1 MTQST
6 WSEADSASA
15 DIDPTGRLERNC
27 VHFASIASE
36 PRPQQH
42 VLGMKTGEDDY
53 LMGFDICVGVEHV
66 AGNRARDQRV
76 VRFPAG
82 YGRPTGSAS
91 GVRTKYGWIIPTLD
105 HKTHSRIA
113 TKISSGLCASTG

>member
-6 WSEADSASA
+6 WSEGDSASA
-15 DIDPTGRLERNC
+15 NIDPTGRLESNC

-42 VLGMKTGEDDY
+42 ILGMKTGEDDY
-53 LMGFDICVGVEHV
+53 LMGIDIRVGVEHV

-76 VRFPAG
+76 VGFPAG
-82 YGRPTGSAS
+82 YGRPAGFSIKS
-91 GVRTKYGWIIPTLD
+91 PHQVRLD
-105 HKTHSRIA
+105 NPRARPQNSFA
-113 TKISSGLCASTG
+113 